1 MEWDKWFV
9 FFADERAVPLDDKDS
24 NFKACDEHF
33 FSKVK
38 IPEDQIFKIKEQWR
52 DSSLTTK
59 DLAVDYQKRMAK
71 TFGMSFT
78 PSFDL
83 ILLGMGP
90 DGHTASLFP
99 QHKLLRSNGIVEP
112 IEDSPKPPSKRI
124 TLTLATINAA
134 RQVAFVATGGSK
146 SSILRDILSN
156 DPDVQCGDDIACKNL
171 PSARVKPRRDAE
183 LHWFV
188 DHEATSSMDFK
199 NKDHD
204 DFLGLGLTAGKLEL

>member
-1 MEWDKWFV
+1 
-9 FFADERAVPLDDKDS
+9 VPLDDKDS

-38 IPEDQIFKIKEQWR
+38 IPADQIFKIKEQWR
-52 DSSLTTK
+52 DSSLTMK
-59 DLAVDYQKRMAK
+59 DLAADYQKQMTKA
-71 TFGMSFT
+71 FGMSFT

-99 QHKLLRSNGIVEP
+99 QHKLLKSNSIVDY
-112 IEDSPKPPSKRI
+112 IEDSPKPPKRRI
-124 TLTLATINAA
+124 TLTLPTINAA
-134 RQVAFVATGGSK
+134 RQVAFVATGESK
-146 SSILRDILSN
+146 KNVIRDIFSN
-156 DPDVQCGDDIACKNL
+156 DPNVQCGNDLACKDL
-171 PSARVKPRRDAE
+171 PSALVKPRREAE

-188 DHEATSSMDFK
+188 DHDATSGIDFK

-204 DFLGLGLTAGKLEL
+204 DFLGLGLTTGKLEL